1 MHVYFVRHGES
12 EGNVAMVYQGDDAVL
27 SAEGIAQSSLLAL
40 RMKELPV
47 DTIISSDLARARVTA
62 EIIGDV
68 LKKEVAYVPLF
79 RELILPNE
87 LIGLPLSHKKSIRI
101 RKMRIA
107 NQDDPDWRYSN
118 EENFFDA
125 TARADDA
132 LKVIEQLRSE
142 CVIVVTHSHFVFHLV
157 ARVIFPQG
165 LSPEDFLQFKKHMD
179 IANTGVTLCEYDKKK
194 QTWKLLSWN
203 NDANLE

>member
-12 EGNVAMVYQGDDAVL
+12 EGNVAKVYQGEDAVL
-27 SAEGIAQSSLLAL
+27 SAQGIAQSSMLAS
-40 RMKELPV
+40 RIKELPV

-62 EIIGDV
+62 EIIGDA
-68 LKKEVAYVPLF
+68 LKKEVMYVPLF
-79 RELILPNE
+79 RELSLPNE
-87 LIGLPLSHKKSIRI
+87 LIGLSFSHKKSVRI

-132 LKVIEQLRSE
+132 LKLVEQLPSKR
-142 CVIVVTHSHFVFHLV
+142 VIVVTHSHFVFHLV
-157 ARVIFPQG
+157 ARIIFPQG
-165 LSPEDFLQFKKHMD
+165 LSPRDFYQFKKNMD
-179 IANTGVTLCEYDKKK
+179 IANAGVTLCGMIRRKSME
-194 QTWKLLSWN
+194 TFKLEQRNGS
-203 NDANLE
+203 